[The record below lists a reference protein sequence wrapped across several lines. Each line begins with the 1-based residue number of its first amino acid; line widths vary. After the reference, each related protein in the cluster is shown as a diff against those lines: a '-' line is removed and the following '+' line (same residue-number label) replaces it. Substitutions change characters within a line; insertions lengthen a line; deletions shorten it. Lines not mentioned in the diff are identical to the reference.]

1 MGQIAPCGLA
11 CRRAFKTLAPLS
23 VLALVDGPTALP
35 DSGRGTNPHRG
46 AGDTHRKSMVGVS
59 VALLGGSSWS
69 SAAAE
74 RAPSAAAADMS
85 DFVADNPFF
94 YSKAKLNSLP

>member
-1 MGQIAPCGLA
+1 
-11 CRRAFKTLAPLS
+11 
-23 VLALVDGPTALP
+23 
-35 DSGRGTNPHRG
+35 
-46 AGDTHRKSMVGVS
+46 MVGVS
-59 VALLGGSSWS
+59 VALLGGSNRS